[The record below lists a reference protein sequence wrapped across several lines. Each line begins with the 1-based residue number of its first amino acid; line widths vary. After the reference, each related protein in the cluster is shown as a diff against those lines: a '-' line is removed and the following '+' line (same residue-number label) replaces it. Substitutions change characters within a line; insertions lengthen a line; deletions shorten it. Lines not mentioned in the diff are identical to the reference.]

1 MRGKAS
7 ILVVDDELE
16 MRLTLSDIL
25 EARGYRVA
33 CAQDGFQAI
42 ARARETAFDVV
53 LMDIR
58 MPEMDGV
65 ETFRR
70 LKEVSPRS
78 LVVMMTA
85 YAVEGLIADALRE
98 GAYGVMYK
106 PLDVDRLIEIV
117 GEAKRYARR
126 LVRDGG

>member
-7 ILVVDDELE
+7 VLVVDDELE
-16 MRLTLSDIL
+16 MRRTLSDIL
-25 EARGYRVA
+25 EARGYRVT

-53 LMDIR
+53 L
-58 MPEMDGV
+58 
-65 ETFRR
+65 R

-78 LVVMMTA
+78 QVVMMTA

-106 PLDVDRLIEIV
+106 PLDVDRLIELV
-117 GEAKRYARR
+117 GAAKCH
-126 LVRDGG
+126 VGGW